1 MKRSALES
9 CVKGWGV
16 SVLVGWTDVSDFS
29 ARPIQ
34 LIAGK
39 TWKGSLFGG
48 NLIFTYI
55 KQGLTNGNRFKFS
68 H

>member
-1 MKRSALES
+1 M
-9 CVKGWGV
+9 
-16 SVLVGWTDVSDFS
+16 SDFS

-48 NLIFTYI
+48 KLVLSDINQSL
-55 KQGLTNGNRFKFS
+55 KNRNRFKFS
-68 H
+68 Q

>member
-16 SVLVGWTDVSDFS
+16 SVLVGWTDTGDFS

-34 LIAGK
+34 LISGK

-48 NLIFTYI
+48 NLIFNYI
-55 KQGLTNGNRFKFS
+55 NQSLMNGNRFKFS

>member
-1 MKRSALES
+1 M
-9 CVKGWGV
+9 

-48 NLIFTYI
+48 NLIFSNINQSPT
-55 KQGLTNGNRFKFS
+55 TGNWFKFS